1 MSAADPT
8 RDPAAAAPTV
18 ATAGMGA
25 ADPARDPATDHTTV
39 ATAEMRAADSAR
51 DSAAAA
57 SAVVAYEAFDEESFG
72 GDGYL
77 RVRRIHLRNVR
88 ADGSR
93 SRPYFCELVD
103 RPRHG
108 TDAVVVALWFRDPSG
123 QVHVLLRSGLRPAIA
138 FGRPPERLP
147 IPDAHP
153 YLLFTEV
160 VAGII
165 ENDDLGEEGIRSRA
179 ALEAWE
185 EAGLR
190 IPTENFQ
197 RLGGKVFP
205 TPGMAPECFH
215 LFAAEV
221 DPSAAQPPEGDGSPM
236 EEGCVLRFV
245 PLSEALHMCQRSEI
259 EDAKTEILLHR
270 LKAHLSPA
278 S

>member
-1 MSAADPT
+1 MSSAGP
-8 RDPAAAAPTV
+8 PEPPVTV
-18 ATAGMGA
+18 VG
-25 ADPARDPATDHTTV
+25 
-39 ATAEMRAADSAR
+39 
-51 DSAAAA
+51 
-57 SAVVAYEAFDEESFG
+57 YEPLGEESFG

-77 RVRRIHLRNVR
+77 RVRRIHLRNIR

-108 TDAVVVALWFRDPSG
+108 TDAVVVALWHRDASG
-123 QVHVLLRSGLRPAIA
+123 QVHVLLRAGLRPAVA

-147 IPDAHP
+147 IPDARP

-160 VAGII
+160 VAGIL
-165 ENDDLGEEGIRSRA
+165 EDGDHGEEGIQNRA
-179 ALEAWE
+179 AIEAWE

-190 IPTENFQ
+190 VPRERFE

-221 DPSAAQPPEGDGSPM
+221 DPSAAHPPEGDGSPM
-236 EEGCVLRFV
+236 EEGCVLGFV
-245 PLSEALHMCQRSEI
+245 PLAEALAMCNRGEI
-259 EDAKTEILLHR
+259 EDAKTELALHR
-270 LKAHLSPA
+270 LNARLLAGATAPEKP
-278 S
+278 

>member
-1 MSAADPT
+1 MSQAEP
-8 RDPAAAAPTV
+8 PEAPVTI
-18 ATAGMGA
+18 
-25 ADPARDPATDHTTV
+25 
-39 ATAEMRAADSAR
+39 
-51 DSAAAA
+51 
-57 SAVVAYEAFDEESFG
+57 VAYEKFAEESFG

-77 RVRRIHLRNVR
+77 RVRRVHLRNVR

-93 SRPYFCELVD
+93 SHPYFCELVD

-108 TDAVVVALWFRDPSG
+108 TDAVVVALWHRDASG
-123 QVHVLLRSGLRPAIA
+123 QIHVLLRAGLRPAVA
-138 FGRPPERLP
+138 FGRQPERLP

-165 ENDDLGEEGIRSRA
+165 EDSDHGEDGIRQRA
-179 ALEAWE
+179 VLEAWE

-190 IPTENFQ
+190 VPVESLQ

-221 DPSAAQPPEGDGSPM
+221 DPSAMQPPEGDGSPM
-236 EEGCVLRFV
+236 EEGCVLGFV
-245 PLSEALHMCQRSEI
+245 PLAEALAMCNRGEI
-259 EDAKTEILLHR
+259 EDAKTVAALLFCDR
-270 LKAHLSPA
+270 WLRKKA
-278 S
+278 